1 MAYDNATAER
11 VRRSLLA
18 RHDLAERK
26 MMGALC
32 FMVDGHMCCGVMGS
46 ALMVRVG
53 RDAYER
59 TLTEPHVRPLEI
71 GDRPATGFVLVDP
84 DGFRTEAKLARRSEE
99 RRVGKE
105 CVSTCRSRGSPFQ

>member
-18 RHDLAERK
+18 HHDLAERK

-71 GDRPATGFVLVDP
+71 GHRPATGFGLVERKSVVW
-84 DGFRTEAKLARRSEE
+84 GKSVSVRVYFGGRRII
-99 RRVGKE
+99 KKKIDIY
-105 CVSTCRSRGSPFQ
+105 TIK